1 MKKLLIFMLVLGL
14 APISQAAMVNFT
26 VGGSSEYYGTA
37 GETITIDL
45 IADSNCYGFGIGAVA
60 ETDGTRSQVNMGGY
74 IAGDIG
80 DAEALTAGPDTTL
93 TAAGYVNNYNGL
105 LFDIA
110 AGYGDIE
117 PGVVIA
123 SFTYT
128 IASIWDGSD
137 YWINAL
143 AMDTEYE
150 WMEGEFETATFSYGA
165 LDVEGSTVNTE
176 IGGLHIIPEPAT
188 IVLLGLGGLLLRR
201 RKK

>member
-1 MKKLLIFMLVLGL
+1 MKKLLIFMLVLGM
-14 APISQAAMVNFT
+14 ASVSQAAIVSFT
-26 VGGSSEYYGTA
+26 VDGSSEYVGTA
-37 GETITIDL
+37 GETITID
-45 IADSNCYGFGIGAVA
+45 ITSDSQCFGFGIGAVA

-74 IAGDIG
+74 IAGEVG
-80 DAEALTAGPDTTL
+80 EEEALTEGAEQTL

-110 AGYGDIE
+110 AGYGDTD
-117 PGVVIA
+117 PCDVIA

-128 IASIWDGSD
+128 IGDSWDGSD
-137 YWINAL
+137 YYINAL

-201 RKK
+201 RK